1 MKSLKKT
8 MTKAASKA
16 MAGVGMTSG
25 VAAAPA
31 DARAGWEDFSD
42 FSNAVPIGGGASIGA
57 RAVPLHDGLGAET
70 EPHPLT
76 KDWATR
82 IKNPKVRAAFVKRP
96 LESYAD
102 AHALNVWTG
111 TWNTNGKPPPASL
124 DISAWLD
131 VASSPDLVVVGF
143 QEIVPLTPGKV
154 LMQEDAQATGEWEA
168 IIERCLNGAAGD
180 APAPPEPAG
189 AADGWTAFGTD
200 ARPNATRGVGVAPPS
215 EETNTRAP
223 RYARVARK
231 QLVGVYITV
240 WASRAVSR
248 HVSDVRTAAVATGV
262 NLGVAMLGNKGGAAV
277 WLKVHNTPLCFV
289 CAHLSAGS
297 KETDAQKRSED
308 YREIYAKLS
317 FPAPPAASSDGS
329 FEKPSSVADAFAAV
343 WIGDL
348 NYRLNLA
355 DDHVRGRLSA
365 IATAEAGSET
375 SQTARE
381 DFRVRSAYA
390 AERARRY
397 ASLLGADQLSLERAA
412 GKAFAGWTEAPV
424 AFAPTYKYRPGTHT
438 YSGAGDADEPGDGS
452 EQPTAPAVNAKE
464 EKKKRTPAWCDRVLW
479 RGRDV
484 SQTSY
489 GSTRALTQSDH
500 KPVFSSFVVTAQRLC
515 PRKLSAVLEE
525 TRRELDARE
534 MASQPRCAVLNPR
547 AVFED
552 SIPYAEPRVT
562 SFRLVNTGDAPA
574 SWNFVA
580 AVPGEAAVAPPWLR
594 VAPARGHLLPGE
606 ETLITATATVAGGGG
621 GRASGA
627 RRRGGP
633 RRGGVGRRRA
643 SSSRRERFE
652 RFGWSGVFRNAR
664 GPRGGARARRHD
676 RGLDRRGG
684 AAGAGARGQCR
695 HRACRSRRRRVDG
708 VARGGVF
715 DADGA
720 RRRPPRLGAGPA
732 GPFAF
737 RRGGGRRGGRLHAR
751 RERRRGGR
759 RCWSGAPLGSGRRR
773 ELGRAK

>member
-168 IIERCLNGAAGD
+168 IIERCLNGAACD
-180 APAPPEPAG
+180 APAPEPAG

-375 SQTARE
+375 SQTGRE

-574 SWNFVA
+574 SWNFVVA
-580 AVPGEAAVAPPWLR
+580 AGPARRPAAPPWLR
-594 VAPARGHLLPGE
+594 VAPRQGAPPGE
-606 ETLITATATVAGGGG
+606 ESHHRDGDGRGGG

-633 RRGGVGRRRA
+633 RREASDADALPRA
-643 SSSRRERFE
+643 NGSSVSDGPAFSER
-652 RFGWSGVFRNAR
+652 AD
-664 GPRGGARARRHD
+664 PGGARARRHD
-676 RGLDRRGG
+676 RGRSPRRRLAQ
-684 AAGAGARGQCR
+684 AAVSAGIAR
-695 HRACRSRRRRVDG
+695 RSRRRRSMVSPA
-708 VARGGVF
+708 VVSSTRTAP
-715 DADGA
+715 APAAA
-720 RRRPPRLGAGPA
+720 RRRTCW
-732 GPFAF
+732 AF
-737 RRGGGRRGGRLHAR
+737 RLSPRQRAAR
-751 RERRRGGR
+751 R
-759 RCWSGAPLGSGRRR
+759 APSRTP
-773 ELGRAK
+773 

>member
-57 RAVPLHDGLGAET
+57 RAVRCTTA
-70 EPHPLT
+70 
-76 KDWATR
+76 WARRRSRTR
-82 IKNPKVRAAFVKRP
+82 SPRTGPRASRTSKVRGVREAP

-154 LMQEDAQATGEWEA
+154 LMQEDAQATGEWET
-168 IIERCLNGAAGD
+168 IIERCLNGAACD

-215 EETNTRAP
+215 EATNTRAP

-365 IATAEAGSET
+365 IATAEAGSGT

-381 DFRVRSAYA
+381 DFRVRSAYG
-390 AERARRY
+390 RSARGGRL
-397 ASLLGADQLSLERAA
+397 AVGADQLSLERAA
-412 GKAFAGWTEAPV
+412 GGAFAGWTRRPP
-424 AFAPTYKYRPGTHT
+424 AFAPTCHRPGARVL
-438 YSGAGDADEPGDGS
+438 GRGGRRAGRRL
-452 EQPTAPAVNAKE
+452 EQPTAPA
-464 EKKKRTPAWCDRVLW
+464 
-479 RGRDV
+479 G
-484 SQTSY
+484 
-489 GSTRALTQSDH
+489 
-500 KPVFSSFVVTAQRLC
+500 
-515 PRKLSAVLEE
+515 
-525 TRRELDARE
+525 TRRR
-534 MASQPRCAVLNPR
+534 RRRN
-547 AVFED
+547 
-552 SIPYAEPRVT
+552 
-562 SFRLVNTGDAPA
+562 
-574 SWNFVA
+574 
-580 AVPGEAAVAPPWLR
+580 
-594 VAPARGHLLPGE
+594 
-606 ETLITATATVAGGGG
+606 
-621 GRASGA
+621 A
-627 RRRGGP
+627 RRRG
-633 RRGGVGRRRA
+633 A
-643 SSSRRERFE
+643 T
-652 RFGWSGVFRNAR
+652 ACC
-664 GPRGGARARRHD
+664 
-676 RGLDRRGG
+676 
-684 AAGAGARGQCR
+684 GAGATCR
-695 HRACRSRRRRVDG
+695 DVRQL
-708 VARGGVF
+708 AR
-715 DADGA
+715 
-720 RRRPPRLGAGPA
+720 
-732 GPFAF
+732 
-737 RRGGGRRGGRLHAR
+737 
-751 RERRRGGR
+751 
-759 RCWSGAPLGSGRRR
+759 
-773 ELGRAK
+773 

>member
-42 FSNAVPIGGGASIGA
+42 FSNAVPIGGGASLGA
-57 RAVPLHDGLGAET
+57 RAVPLHDGLGAEM

-76 KDWATR
+76 KDWAAR
-82 IKNPKVRAAFVKRP
+82 IKNPKVRAAFAKQP

-168 IIERCLNGAAGD
+168 IIERCLNGAESETSKTST
-180 APAPPEPAG
+180 PAPP
-189 AADGWTAFGTD
+189 AADGWTAFESNATFPFPD
-200 ARPNATRGVGVAPPS
+200 ARPGSEKASSSLPSSERGEEKKNAS
-215 EETNTRAP
+215 
-223 RYARVARK
+223 RYVRVACK

-240 WASRAVSR
+240 WASRGVTRAI
-248 HVSDVRTAAVATGV
+248 SDVRVAAVATGV
-262 NLGVAMLGNKGGAAV
+262 NLGVTMLGNKGGAAV

-297 KETDAQKRSED
+297 KENDAQKRSED
-308 YREIYAKLS
+308 YREIFSKLS
-317 FPAPPAASSDGS
+317 FPPPPAASSDGS
-329 FEKPSSVADAFAAV
+329 FEKPAGVADAFAAV

-355 DDHVRGRLSA
+355 DDFVRSSL
-365 IATAEAGSET
+365 AGIT
-375 SQTARE
+375 SGNDAE

-390 AERARRY
+390 AEKTRRF

-412 GKAFAGWTEAPV
+412 GKAFVGWTEAPV

-438 YSGAGDADEPGDGS
+438 YSGAGDADEEHETAAGGDGG
-452 EQPTAPAVNAKE
+452 ARPAVSQKE
-464 EKKKRTPAWCDRVLW
+464 EKKRTPAWCDRVLW

-484 SQTSY
+484 TQTSY
-489 GSTRALTQSDH
+489 GATRALTHSDH
-500 KPVFSSFVVTAQRLC
+500 KPVFSSFIVTARRLC
-515 PRKLSAVLEE
+515 PQKLQTVLQE
-525 TRRELDARE
+525 TRRELDAAE

-552 SIPYAEPRVT
+552 CLRFAEPKT
-562 SFRLVNTGDAPA
+562 TTFRLVNTGDAPA

-580 AVPGEAAVAPPWLR
+580 AVPGENAVAPPWLR
-594 VAPARGHLLPGE
+594 VEPARGHLLPGE
-606 ETLITATATVAGGGG
+606 ETVITATATVAGG
-621 GRASGA
+621 S
-627 RRRGGP
+627 
-633 RRGGVGRRRA
+633 
-643 SSSRRERFE
+643 
-652 RFGWSGVFRNAR
+652 
-664 GPRGGARARRHD
+664 
-676 RGLDRRGG
+676 
-684 AAGAGARGQCR
+684 
-695 HRACRSRRRRVDG
+695 
-708 VARGGVF
+708 
-715 DADGA
+715 
-720 RRRPPRLGAGPA
+720 AGPA
-732 GPFAF
+732 A
-737 RRGGGRRGGRLHAR
+737 LA
-751 RERRRGGR
+751 
-759 RCWSGAPLGSGRRR
+759 AAA
-773 ELGRAK
+773 GRAGDGFETDFTETPPGAARFSAPVDSGS